1 MISLKKLL
9 KSRIYFS
16 VLLLVFVASCSKEPE
31 KKDFVAKVNDSY
43 LTQNEFEEL
52 DSMFNKS
59 ISKNEIIKRWIEKEL
74 LYQEAVKTGITEN
87 DDFIRIIN
95 NSKKELATSLFIKKY
110 LDEKTEKP
118 SRNDIA
124 EFYEKYK
131 NDFRSRE
138 KVYVYN
144 FASFRNE
151 NSAIKFRT
159 KVFDERWAKA
169 IENVEGDSALISYSS
184 GKAKYRSEIYPLQL
198 VNMIDELNPG
208 EVSIILQES
217 MSKFTLV
224 QLEQVIQ
231 QGQIPPLE
239 IIKDQVEDRLMA
251 ERQQEL
257 INEFKQKLYSSSEIE
272 IK

>member
-9 KSRIYFS
+9 RNRIYFS
-16 VLLLVFVASCSKEPE
+16 VLLLIFVAGCTKEPE
-31 KKDFVAKVNDSY
+31 RKDFVAKVNDSY
-43 LTQNEFEEL
+43 LTIIEFDEL

-74 LYQEAVKTGITEN
+74 LYQEAVKTGITES
-87 DDFIRIIN
+87 DEFYKIIN
-95 NSKKELATSLFIKKY
+95 NSRKELAASLFINKY
-110 LDEKTEKP
+110 LDENMEKP
-118 SRNDIA
+118 SGNDIA
-124 EFYEKYK
+124 KYYEDHKST
-131 NDFRSRE
+131 FRNRE
-138 KVYVYN
+138 KVYLYN

-151 NSAIKFRT
+151 NFAIKFRA
-159 KVFDERWAKA
+159 KVFDESWAKV
-169 IENVEGDSALISYSS
+169 IENMEGDSALISYSS
-184 GKAKYRSEIYPLQL
+184 GRAKYRSEIYPLQL
-198 VNMIDELNPG
+198 ANMIDELNPG

-239 IIKDQVEDRLMA
+239 IIKDQVEERLIA
-251 ERQQEL
+251 EKQLEM
-257 INEFKQKLYSSSEIE
+257 ISEFKQKLYSSSEIE